1 MIFAATSSIASFYAS
16 LNRSE
21 TKRVEVSKNVY
32 IMIPFFP
39 LMEDRKA
46 YLRVLRSPARKAI
59 LVYLAENGPSR
70 FMDIKRGTGLSTGV
84 IYHHLRSLEGFVAQ
98 DDNKMYRL
106 TEGGMRLVSLLS
118 SNTRQ
123 SQNQEETPDAG
134 ETVNDLLL
142 EFYPTLVRA
151 VSYLSLTQLFRKLN
165 TTSTQIATTIAS
177 LEFVLLI
184 APHVS
189 PIYSPIIGVY
199 GYSVPSA
206 LITFIVTYII
216 IRVLKWLL
224 TNSGV
229 SAQDSSG
236 SEPPIT
242 QKLIHLVE
250 PELLSFFS
258 IGLAITYLSF
268 IASGLPLVGGVVS
281 IILFMWGYVSMAS
294 AVSYTSGLEFIPSLL
309 LPFTMNMFSSALDQA
324 LLEGY
329 IQPMSIGFDLGMGA
343 LGLLVAAWA
352 DRSMKMVFGR
362 RL

>member
-1 MIFAATSSIASFYAS
+1 
-16 LNRSE
+16 
-21 TKRVEVSKNVY
+21 
-32 IMIPFFP
+32 MIPFFP
-39 LMEDRKA
+39 FMEDRRA
-46 YLRVLRSPARKAI
+46 YLRVLRSPARRAI
-59 LVYLAENGPSR
+59 LAYLAENGPSR

-98 DDNKMYRL
+98 DDNRMYRL

-118 SNTRQ
+118 SNSNQ
-123 SQNQEETPDAG
+123 SQTQDAPPDGG

-142 EFYPTLVRA
+142 EFYPTLVRV
-151 VSYLSLTQLFRKLN
+151 VSYLSLTRLFRKLN
-165 TTSTQIATTIAS
+165 TTPTQIATTIAS
-177 LEFVLLI
+177 LEFVLLV

-199 GYSVPSA
+199 GFSVPSA
-206 LITFIVTYII
+206 LITFIVTYTI

-224 TNSGV
+224 TGSGV

-236 SEPPIT
+236 GELPIT
-242 QKLIHLVE
+242 QRLMHLVE

-258 IGLAITYLSF
+258 VGMAITYLSF
-268 IASGLPLVGGVVS
+268 IAGGLPLIGEAVS
-281 IILFMWGYVSMAS
+281 TILFIWGYISIAS

-329 IQPMSIGFDLGMGA
+329 IQPMGLGFDLGMGA
-343 LGLLVAAWA
+343 LGVLVAAWA
-352 DRSMKMVFGR
+352 DRSMKTVFGR
-362 RL
+362 RP